1 MARWINA
8 HMPYVFPVAIVLLG
22 IIYGNVNPEEAN
34 HPLQCPWH
42 LLTGT
47 QCPAC
52 GMQRALHA
60 VMHGSFGQAM
70 RYNYFFALSIPYALL
85 AILCSWYNVNHV
97 FDKLKLIVF
106 HRYTLRLYVVLY
118 VSWWILRNILGL

>member
-1 MARWINA
+1 MFRSIDTY
-8 HMPYVFPVAIVLLG
+8 MPYVFPIFIVILG
-22 IIYGNVNPEEAN
+22 ITYANVNLEAVN
-34 HPLQCPWH
+34 YPLQCPWH

-60 VMHGSFGQAM
+60 VMHGSFDQAL
-70 RYNYFFALSIPYALL
+70 RYNYFFAFSIPYAFLV
-85 AILCSWYNVNHV
+85 ILCSWYNVNHV

-118 VSWWILRNILGL
+118 MSWWILRNILGL